1 MVVEIP
7 AFTALRVADKGN
19 FRPRE
24 IQAAAFVLAFAQTHH
39 DFDVARHLDVAGF
52 VKQHADG
59 GNVAAGAFDHRNQ
72 LVVDGRV
79 DIDRVALKVDHDVIF
94 SFGINF
100 F

>member
-1 MVVEIP
+1 MKKIP
-7 AFTALRVADKGN
+7 TFAALRVADKGN